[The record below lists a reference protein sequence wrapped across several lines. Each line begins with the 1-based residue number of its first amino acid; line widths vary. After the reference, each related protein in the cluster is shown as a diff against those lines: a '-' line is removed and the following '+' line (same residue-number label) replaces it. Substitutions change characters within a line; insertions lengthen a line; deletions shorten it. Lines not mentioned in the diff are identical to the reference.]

1 MIRNRTYQRRL
12 LIAATVALCVG
23 VVAPGAAH
31 AQRRLAITNGQPQ
44 GPAKIP
50 GVLLSMRELGLCKV
64 RVGDKLPA
72 IELPKAD
79 GGGNANLGDLFG
91 KRATVVVFWKGDRR
105 MAREQLADLGPDVIE
120 PFGKE
125 GVSVVGVAVQESPE
139 TTNQALS
146 AAKAK
151 FTNLVDADGNAF
163 KQVGR
168 DNLPRTF
175 VLDSEGKVV
184 WFDIAYSLA
193 TRRELNS
200 TLRAL
205 TEPK

>member
-1 MIRNRTYQRRL
+1 
-12 LIAATVALCVG
+12 
-23 VVAPGAAH
+23 
-31 AQRRLAITNGQPQ
+31 
-44 GPAKIP
+44 
-50 GVLLSMRELGLCKV
+50 MRELGLCKV

-72 IELPKAD
+72 IELPQAD